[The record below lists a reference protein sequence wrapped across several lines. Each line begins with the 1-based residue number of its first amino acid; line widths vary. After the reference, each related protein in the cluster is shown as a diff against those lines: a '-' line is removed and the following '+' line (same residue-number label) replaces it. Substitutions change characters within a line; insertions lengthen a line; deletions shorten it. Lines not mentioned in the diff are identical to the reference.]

1 MAGEYACGSQ
11 PWKRARPSGVVSL
24 CTDRSRAR
32 FRQFAHGAGDPAP
45 SQDGKRQWPHV
56 SLLTLRSRRVPIS
69 HPSLRAP
76 YPGLG
81 ELLRSARAR
90 RGLALQQVCNETK
103 IPRRYL
109 EAVEQDRLEA
119 LPGGLYR
126 RAHVRAYAQAV
137 QLDPG
142 LLAQLERDLK
152 ASVPIEAIPGRP
164 RKRAA
169 GVLTRTRGLIQ
180 IGLLRAAAYVEQAL
194 RKQAL
199 YLNTHARNFRSW
211 SQQRVTAL
219 EGSKE

>member
-1 MAGEYACGSQ
+1 MATSLSTFPPDESQSHAQASEYQ
-11 PWKRARPSGVVSL
+11 I
-24 CTDRSRAR
+24 T
-32 FRQFAHGAGDPAP
+32 
-45 SQDGKRQWPHV
+45 
-56 SLLTLRSRRVPIS
+56 
-69 HPSLRAP
+69 
-76 YPGLG
+76 GLG
-81 ELLRSARAR
+81 ELLKSARAR
-90 RGLALQQVCNETK
+90 RGLTLQQVSNVTK

-152 ASVPIEAIPGRP
+152 ASVPIEALLGRP

-180 IGLLRAAAYVEQAL
+180 IGLHRAAAYVEQAL
-194 RKQAL
+194 REQAQ
-199 YLNTHARNFRSW
+199 YLNTHARNFTSS
-211 SQQRVTAL
+211 SQQRVAHVHRSIQTRSAEISAL
-219 EGSKE
+219 RR